1 MSETPLKDRISE
13 AMKDAMRAKQQ
24 ERLNAIRLILAAIKQ
39 IEVDER
45 IQLDDVAVLSVLDK
59 MLKQRRD
66 SIKQYR
72 DAGRDDLAVLEE
84 YEVTLIQEFMPA
96 QLGEDEIMAI
106 INDAIAKTGAS
117 SMKDMGKVMGIVK
130 PQVAGKADV
139 AVVSSMI
146 KAKIA
151 D

>member
-1 MSETPLKDRISE
+1 MSETPLKDRLSE
-13 AMKDAMRAKQQ
+13 AMKDAMRARQQ
-24 ERLNAIRLILAAIKQ
+24 ERLDAIRLVLAAIKQ

-72 DAGRDDLAVLEE
+72 DAGRDDLAIKEE
-84 YEVTLIQEFMPA
+84 YEVALIQEFMPA
-96 QLGEDEIMAI
+96 QLGEAEIMAI
-106 INDAIAKTGAS
+106 IDAAIASSGAS

-139 AVVSSMI
+139 AVVSGMI
-146 KAKIA
+146 KSKIA
-151 D
+151 G